1 MRELRPL
8 LMTPWVLMWL
18 ARNGKST
25 GVNHPSVQGQEECI
39 RKAYSRAG
47 LDFAQ
52 TGYFECHGTGT
63 PVGDPIEC
71 EAIGNVFAA
80 GRSADEPLLI
90 GSIKTNLGHTEGA
103 SGLAGLMK
111 AVLSFE
117 KGRIPATI
125 GIKKLNPNSM
135 CPANIR
141 PC

>member
-1 MRELRPL
+1 MRDSRSMLTTPSEL
-8 LMTPWVLMWL
+8 TWL
-18 ARNGKST
+18 SRNGKST
-25 GVNHPSVQGQEECI
+25 GIIHPSAQGQEECI

-47 LDFAQ
+47 LGFDQ
-52 TGYFECHGTGT
+52 TGYFECYGTGT

-71 EAIGNVFAA
+71 ESIGNVFAA

-103 SGLAGLMK
+103 SGLAGVMK
-111 AVLSFE
+111 AVLSLE

-125 GIKKLNPNSM
+125 GIKTLDANSM
-135 CPANIR
+135 CPSHIW